1 MLSSDPKMD
10 RDILLRGERLEKA
23 PETDS
28 HRLIFRNLFVEER
41 DTIIAKVVHNYFDAV
56 REKWP
61 VAWDSKDEGMIL
73 NKTNGFRALMRL
85 LPRSYLRFAR
95 PGEMVSK
102 KKFFQLFNRVD
113 ALDTY
118 FRVDQFKPGTS
129 GEKDLAD
136 FLRAKMFA

>member
-1 MLSSDPKMD
+1 MD

-95 PGEMVSK
+95 PGEW
-102 KKFFQLFNRVD
+102 
-113 ALDTY
+113 
-118 FRVDQFKPGTS
+118 FRRKNSFSYLIV
-129 GEKDLAD
+129 
-136 FLRAKMFA
+136 